1 MSDSQ
6 STAITAIHKA
16 EFESFAAGTLFG
28 QGWSVLHRALDWQSV
43 TDFLESSPEL
53 PDVLLC
59 STDLIG
65 IDLESIEALKSKG
78 IRIFLFLHEASV
90 VRDFPDALPIP
101 DSALELIGLV
111 RGSIRSPLLRNS
123 IPERRTS
130 RARVLGVTSAHS
142 SAGCTTLAINLASEL
157 SIAGH
162 RTLLV
167 DANPT
172 APAVAILIG
181 EQGLHSNKGFTQV
194 GAGFWAME
202 ITQNTIVD
210 SIALL
215 DNAQYEFDFIVID
228 LGPTLEIA
236 ETLRG
241 RRWSGETLV
250 WVSSNA
256 DHLWVLAKSDSLS
269 LHLLRKFTQELLRNS
284 IKPEISFI
292 QFAAKSGRRS
302 TASDELFANAM
313 SALGSRAAFKI
324 PLDTRSISIAEN
336 AHETLY
342 QSNEKSLLRKSIQGL
357 SGEIKR

>member
-1 MSDSQ
+1 MSEMQ

-16 EFESFAAGTLFG
+16 EFESFVASTLFG

-43 TDFLESSPEL
+43 IDFLEISPEL

-59 STDLIG
+59 STDLLG
-65 IDLESIEALKSKG
+65 INLESIESLKSRG
-78 IRIFLFLHEASV
+78 IRIFLFHHDPGSS
-90 VRDFPDALPIP
+90 RDFPDALSIP

-111 RGSIRSPLLRNS
+111 RGSIRSPLLRSS
-123 IPERRTS
+123 IPERRAS
-130 RARVLGVTSAHS
+130 RARVLGITSAHS
-142 SAGCTTLAINLASEL
+142 AAGCTTLAINLASEL
-157 SIAGH
+157 TVAGQ

-167 DANPT
+167 DANST
-172 APAVAILIG
+172 APAIAVLIG

-194 GAGFWAME
+194 SAGFWAME
-202 ITQNTIVD
+202 ITQSTIVD
-210 SIALL
+210 SIASL

-228 LGPTLEIA
+228 LGPTFEIA
-236 ETLRG
+236 ETLSG

-256 DHLWVLAKSDSLS
+256 DHLWVLAKSDHLS
-269 LHLLRKFTQELLRNS
+269 LHRLRKLTQDLLRNS

-302 TASDELFANAM
+302 SVSDELFA
-313 SALGSRAAFKI
+313 SAIHTLGSKEVFKI
-324 PLDTRSISIAEN
+324 PLDARSISLAEN

>member
-16 EFESFAAGTLFG
+16 EFESFAASTLFG

-43 TDFLESSPEL
+43 IDFLEASSGL

-65 IDLESIEALKSKG
+65 VNPESIELLKSKG
-78 IRIFLFLHEASV
+78 IRIFLFLHDVSAM
-90 VRDFPDALPIP
+90 RDFPDALPIP

-123 IPERRTS
+123 IPERRTT
-130 RARVLGVTSAHS
+130 RAKVLGITSAHS
-142 SAGCTTLAINLASEL
+142 AAGCTTLAINLASEL
-157 SIAGH
+157 HIAGH

-167 DANPT
+167 DANPI
-172 APAVAILIG
+172 APAVAILLG

-194 GAGFWAME
+194 SAGFWAIE
-202 ITQNTIVD
+202 ITQGTVVD

-215 DNAQYEFDFIVID
+215 DSAQYEFDFIVID
-228 LGPTLEIA
+228 LGPTLEIT
-236 ETLRG
+236 ETLSG

-256 DHLWVLAKSDSLS
+256 DHLWVLAKADYLS
-269 LHLLRKFTQELLRNS
+269 LHRLRKLTQDLLRNS
-284 IKPEISFI
+284 MKPKISFI
-292 QFAAKSGRRS
+292 HCAAKSGRRS
-302 TASDELFANAM
+302 QASDELFAAAI
-313 SALGSRAAFKI
+313 SALGAKDLLKV
-324 PLDTRSISIAEN
+324 PLDSRSISLAEN

-357 SGEIKR
+357 SGEITR

>member
-313 SALGSRAAFKI
+313 SALGSRAVFKI

>member
-1 MSDSQ
+1 MNDSQ
-6 STAITAIHKA
+6 STAITAIHRA
-16 EFESFAAGTLFG
+16 EFESFAASTLFG

-43 TDFLESSPEL
+43 IDFLEVSPRL

-65 IDLESIEALKSKG
+65 INPESIEALKSKG
-78 IRIFLFLHEASV
+78 IRIFLFLHDASV
-90 VRDFPDALPIP
+90 LRVFPDAHPIP
-101 DSALELIGLV
+101 ESALELIGLV
-111 RGSIRSPLLRNS
+111 RGSIRSPLLRSS
-123 IPERRTS
+123 IPERRAT
-130 RARVLGVTSAHS
+130 RARVLGITSAHS
-142 SAGCTTLAINLASEL
+142 AAGCTTLAINLASEL
-157 SIAGH
+157 SVAGD

-172 APAVAILIG
+172 TPAVAILIG

-194 GAGFWAME
+194 SAGFWAME
-202 ITQNTIVD
+202 ITQSTIVD

-215 DNAQYEFDFIVID
+215 ENAQYEFDFIVID
-228 LGPTLEIA
+228 LGPTLDIA
-236 ETLRG
+236 QTLSG

-256 DHLWVLAKSDSLS
+256 DDLWVLARSDYLS
-269 LHLLRKFTQELLRNS
+269 LHRLRALTQDLLRNS
-284 IKPEISFI
+284 IKPKISFI
-292 QFAAKSGRRS
+292 QSAAKSGRRS
-302 TASDELFANAM
+302 TASDELFASAI
-313 SALGSRAAFKI
+313 SALGSKEVIKI

>member
-313 SALGSRAAFKI
+313 SALGSRAVFKI
-324 PLDTRSISIAEN
+324 PLDTRSISNAEN

-357 SGEIKR
+357 SGELTR

>member
-16 EFESFAAGTLFG
+16 EFESFAASTLFG
-28 QGWSVLHRALDWQSV
+28 QGWSVLHRALDWQSII
-43 TDFLESSPEL
+43 DFLEATPEL

-65 IDLESIEALKSKG
+65 INPESIEALKSKG
-78 IRIFLFLHEASV
+78 IRIFLFLHEASA

-123 IPERRTS
+123 IPERRAS
-130 RARVLGVTSAHS
+130 RARVLGVTSAHT

-157 SIAGH
+157 TVAGH

-194 GAGFWAME
+194 SAGFWAME
-202 ITQNTIVD
+202 ITQSTIVD

-215 DNAQYEFDFIVID
+215 DSAQYEFDFIVID

-236 ETLRG
+236 ETLSG

-256 DHLWVLAKSDSLS
+256 DHFWVLAKSDSLS
-269 LHLLRKFTQELLRNS
+269 LHRLRKLTQELLRNS

-292 QFAAKSGRRS
+292 QFATKSGRRS
-302 TASDELFANAM
+302 TAADELFANAI
-313 SALGSRAAFKI
+313 SALGSKAVLKI

-336 AHETLY
+336 THETLY

>member
-1 MSDSQ
+1 MNDSQ
-6 STAITAIHKA
+6 STAITAIHRS
-16 EFESFAAGTLFG
+16 EFESFAASTLFG

-43 TDFLESSPEL
+43 IDFLEVSPRL

-65 IDLESIEALKSKG
+65 INPESIEALKSKG
-78 IRIFLFLHEASV
+78 IRIFLFLHDASV
-90 VRDFPDALPIP
+90 LRDFPDAHPIP
-101 DSALELIGLV
+101 ESALELIGLV

-123 IPERRTS
+123 IPERRAT
-130 RARVLGVTSAHS
+130 RARVLGITSAHS
-142 SAGCTTLAINLASEL
+142 TAGCTTLAINLASEL
-157 SIAGH
+157 SVAGD

-172 APAVAILIG
+172 APAIAILTG

-194 GAGFWAME
+194 SAGFWAME
-202 ITQNTIVD
+202 VTQSTIVD

-228 LGPTLEIA
+228 LGPTLDIA
-236 ETLRG
+236 QTLSG

-256 DHLWVLAKSDSLS
+256 DDLWVLARSDYLS
-269 LHLLRKFTQELLRNS
+269 LHRLRTLTQDLLRNS
-284 IKPEISFI
+284 IKPKISFI
-292 QFAAKSGRRS
+292 QSAAKSGRRS
-302 TASDELFANAM
+302 TASDELFVSAI
-313 SALGSRAAFKI
+313 SALGSKEVIKI
-324 PLDTRSISIAEN
+324 PLDTRSISIAES

>member
-1 MSDSQ
+1 MSESQ
-6 STAITAIHKA
+6 STAVTAIHKA
-16 EFESFAAGTLFG
+16 EFESFAASTLFG

-43 TDFLESSPEL
+43 LDFLEVSSEL

-65 IDLESIEALKSKG
+65 INSESIEELKSRG
-78 IRIFLFLHEASV
+78 IRIFLFLHDASV
-90 VRDFPDALPIP
+90 LRDFPDALRIP

-123 IPERRTS
+123 IPERRAT
-130 RARVLGVTSAHS
+130 RARVLGITSAHS
-142 SAGCTTLAINLASEL
+142 VAGCTTLAINLASEL
-157 SIAGH
+157 TIAGH

-194 GAGFWAME
+194 SAGFWAME
-202 ITQNTIVD
+202 ITRSTIVD

-215 DNAQYEFDFIVID
+215 DSAQYEFDFIVID

-236 ETLRG
+236 ETLSG

-250 WVSSNA
+250 WVSSHA
-256 DHLWVLAKSDSLS
+256 DHLWVLSKSDHLS
-269 LHLLRKFTQELLRNS
+269 LHRLRKLTQDFLRNS

-313 SALGSRAAFKI
+313 SALGSKAVFKI
-324 PLDTRSISIAEN
+324 PLDARSISIAES

-357 SGEIKR
+357 LGEIKR

>member
-1 MSDSQ
+1 MSESQ

-16 EFESFAAGTLFG
+16 EFESFAASTLFG
-28 QGWSVLHRALDWQSV
+28 QGWNVLHRALDWQSV
-43 TDFLESSPEL
+43 IDFLEASPEL

-65 IDLESIEALKSKG
+65 ITSESIEELKSRG
-78 IRIFLFLHEASV
+78 IRIFLFMHEASI

-101 DSALELIGLV
+101 NSALELIGLV

-123 IPERRTS
+123 IPERRAS
-130 RARVLGVTSAHS
+130 RATVLGVTSAHS
-142 SAGCTTLAINLASEL
+142 AAGCTTLAINLSSEL
-157 SIAGH
+157 SVAGH

-172 APAVAILIG
+172 APAVAVLIG
-181 EQGLHSNKGFTQV
+181 EQGLHTNKGFTQV

-202 ITQNTIVD
+202 ITQNTIFD

-236 ETLRG
+236 ETLSG

-256 DHLWVLAKSDSLS
+256 DQLWVLAKSDFLS
-269 LHLLRKFTQELLRNS
+269 LHRLRKLTQDFLRNS

-292 QFAAKSGRRS
+292 QFATKSGRRS
-302 TASDELFANAM
+302 TAADELFANAI
-313 SALGSRAAFKI
+313 SALGSKRVLKI

-336 AHETLY
+336 THETLY